1 MNKYFL
7 VLLLTIFIVSCE
19 SSKNNTNKPTNN
31 ATKDTVIAVRDTV
44 RIYLNRM
51 LNRGCVKI
59 GTSFFISKPRL
70 SQARASLCRK
80 VFVSLQ
86 HAI

>member
-51 LNRGCVKI
+51 LNTDVVR
-59 GTSFFISKPRL
+59 FEQRL
-70 SQARASLCRK
+70 LDSM
-80 VFVSLQ
+80 
-86 HAI
+86 

>member
-1 MNKYFL
+1 MSNRLGKSLLPEVFTTFSANQIIMNKYFL

-44 RIYLNRM
+44 RI
-51 LNRGCVKI
+51 
-59 GTSFFISKPRL
+59 
-70 SQARASLCRK
+70 SLVSGLIFTTTK
-80 VFVSLQ
+80 VV
-86 HAI
+86 